1 MPTIIRSNRGSE
13 NTVIGGIQM
22 YLRQHHQDTFSGE
35 KSFRYG
41 SSINNQRIE
50 SWWSFFQKHRS
61 DWWINLFKDFCDE
74 GSYDPTN
81 DYQRMCLLF
90 FFNGLLQTDL
100 DDMKRMWNN
109 HTIRNSREAES
120 PGGKP
125 DVLFYTTEATG
136 GENKS
141 APLNERSFQVVKSL
155 LKNSGDSVYSEEFL
169 KLVAIVMNEDALNI
183 PTSIRDTK
191 LLYLKLVEEIERY
204 L

>member
-1 MPTIIRSNRGSE
+1 
-13 NTVIGGIQM
+13 M
-22 YLRQHHQDTFSGE
+22 YLRQHHRDTFSGE

-50 SWWSFFQKHRS
+50 SWWSFFHKHRS

-81 DYQRMCLLF
+81 DYQRMCLF
-90 FFNGLLQTDL
+90 FFFHGLLQTDL